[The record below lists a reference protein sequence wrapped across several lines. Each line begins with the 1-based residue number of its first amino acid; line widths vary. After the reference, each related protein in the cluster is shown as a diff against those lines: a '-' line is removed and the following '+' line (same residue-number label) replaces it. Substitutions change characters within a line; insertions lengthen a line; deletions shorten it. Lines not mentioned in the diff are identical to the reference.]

1 MPAAIDA
8 KEEGEKTGLPASGPA
23 VDLRNAASVARSA
36 RVLGPVTRAAFR
48 YTLRGMDRIPE
59 GPCLLVGNHSGAG
72 AVEVLCMLPAWVA
85 RFGEA
90 RPVWAMANKISLA
103 YPAAGPWLRSIGA
116 VPASYENG
124 REMLARG
131 RDLMVFPGGDI
142 DSFRPFYQHRKVVFG
157 NRRGYIRLALEM
169 RVPIVPVATIGAHFT
184 YLMAPGNAWLAEK
197 LGLKRRARLESAPIT
212 LGLIGTAL
220 AAGAVALALVDPLV
234 LVGVAIVAAVPL
246 PVRITTE
253 MLDPIYLAREVP
265 ASLPEADRVERAHEI
280 VHGALQSAVSTMKH

>member
-1 MPAAIDA
+1 MAAIDQRRPDA
-8 KEEGEKTGLPASGPA
+8 
-23 VDLRNAASVARSA
+23 VARA
-36 RVLGPVTRAAFR
+36 VRVLGPVTRTAFR

-59 GPCLLVGNHSGAG
+59 GPCLFVGNHSGAG
-72 AVEVLCMLPAWVA
+72 AVEVLCMLPAWTA
-85 RFGEA
+85 RFGDA
-90 RPVWAMANKISLA
+90 RPVWAMANKVSLA

-131 RDLMVFPGGDI
+131 HDLMVFPGGDI

-157 NRRGYIRLALEM
+157 KRRGYVRLALEM
-169 RVPIVPVATIGAHFT
+169 GVPIVPVATIGAHFT

-197 LGLKRRARLESAPIT
+197 LGLKRRARLESAPVT

-220 AAGAVALALVDPLV
+220 ATGAVALALVDPLF
-234 LVGVAIVAAVPL
+234 LVGAAIAAAVPL

-253 MLDPIYLAREVP
+253 MLAPIHLAREVP
-265 ASLPEADRVERAHEI
+265 ASLAEEERIERAHEI
-280 VHGALQSAVSTMKH
+280 VHGALQAAVTTMQHGQRE